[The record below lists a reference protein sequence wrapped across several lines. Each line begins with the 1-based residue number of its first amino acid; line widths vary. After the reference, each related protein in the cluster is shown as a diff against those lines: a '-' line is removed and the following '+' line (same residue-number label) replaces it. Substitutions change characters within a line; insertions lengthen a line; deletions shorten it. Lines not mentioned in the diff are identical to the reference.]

1 MPAIIPS
8 LSVPLSGVRLQP
20 AQAAASVTPGTQ
32 AASQTPVIPKGIP
45 QAIPPDIA
53 PAAMRMETP
62 VWPLSGAV
70 NLLPALI
77 GLSETQITRTDT
89 LTLPE
94 TGADFWDML
103 ATALPG
109 EG

>member
-1 MPAIIPS
+1 MPAIIPI
-8 LSVPLSGVRLQP
+8 LSAPPSGVRPQP
-20 AQAAASVTPGTQ
+20 AQASASVTPDTQ
-32 AASQTPVIPKGIP
+32 AASQTPVIPKAIP
-45 QAIPPDIA
+45 QAIPP
-53 PAAMRMETP
+53 AAMWMETP